1 MNKEEKILGKIT
13 SAEYGQYSDRSF
25 LFGLQL
31 CFKMESGSVCCGG
44 RYTVNIS
51 PACKW
56 DSQQTRLEAF
66 MNSLERLNQILKD
79 AKVNHVS
86 QLKNKPVEITI
97 IDHTFKD
104 FRILT
109 EVL

>member
-1 MNKEEKILGKIT
+1 MNKEEIVLGKIT
-13 SAEYGQYSDRSF
+13 SVEFGQYSDRSF

-31 CFKMESGSVCCGG
+31 CFQMECGQVCDGG

-51 PACKW
+51 PECKW
-56 DSQQTRLEAF
+56 DSHQQRLEAF
-66 MNSLERLNQILKD
+66 MTNLEELNRVLKA
-79 AKVNHVS
+79 AKVNYVS
-86 QLKNKPVEITI
+86 QLKNKPVEITLV
-97 IDHTFKD
+97 DRTFKS

>member
-1 MNKEEKILGKIT
+1 MNKEEKMLGKIT
-13 SAEYGQYSDRSF
+13 SAEYGQYSDRGF

-31 CFKMESGSVCCGG
+31 CFQMESGSVCCGG

-51 PACKW
+51 PECKW
-56 DSQQTRLEAF
+56 DSHQQRLEAF
-66 MNSLERLNQILKD
+66 MFSLEELNSILKA
-79 AKVNHVS
+79 AKVNYVS
-86 QLKNKPVEITI
+86 QLINKPVEITLV
-97 IDHTFKD
+97 DRTFKD